1 MAGNVQID
9 APVSTAAMDSFCGL
23 LAARGK
29 FIDIRSWSPVSWES
43 MNLGESHSVV
53 SRAVGTGGTGHAC
66 CVGTLV
72 IVRSP
77 AEAGAL
83 VDVAVG
89 RSRGTIV
96 RALEAVSLRRFS

>member
-43 MNLGESHSVV
+43 MNLGESHSVIF
-53 SRAVGTGGTGHAC
+53 RTVGTRGTDHAC
-66 CVGTLV
+66 CVIGILV
-72 IVRSP
+72 KVRSS
-77 AEAGAL
+77 AEARGL
-83 VDVAVG
+83 FNVA
-89 RSRGTIV
+89 S
-96 RALEAVSLRRFS
+96 F